1 MAKRELFVGAL
12 TLAALLL
19 APAEGRAQGGMP
31 PIPDRKEIEK
41 RIREAMPKLLEA
53 SPETVVEVK
62 GIVKLTYKAIPTE
75 PKEIAKLL
83 GKDLTGGQ
91 NVPQQQIDQYI
102 GMFQNE
108 INEALNEL
116 MKDVGKLEVT
126 REIKIK
132 SKEIPPGEHRIGVV
146 FDGERPVALRVFDP
160 EDADDKKL
168 EKPVDIRLKT
178 RSVDLQEA
186 LAFELKEPKK
196 QKEGKETF
204 EIRMSCVRFLA
215 KSSKIKV
222 SKSEDEEDEDEDEE

>member
-1 MAKRELFVGAL
+1 MAKRVLLVGAL
-12 TLAALLL
+12 TLAMLLL

-31 PIPDRKEIEK
+31 PIPDRKEIER

-62 GIVKLTYKAIPTE
+62 GVVKLTYKAIPTE
-75 PKEIAKLL
+75 PKQIAKLL
-83 GKDLTGGQ
+83 GRDLAGGQ
-91 NVPQQQIDQYI
+91 SVPQEQIDQYI
-102 GMFQNE
+102 GMFQSE

-132 SKEIPPGEHRIGVV
+132 SKAIPPGEHRLGVV
-146 FDGERPVALRVFDP
+146 FDGERPVALRVFSP

-178 RSVDLQEA
+178 RSADLQEA
-186 LAFELKEPKK
+186 LAFELKEPKR
-196 QKEGKETF
+196 QKPGKEEF

-215 KSSKIKV
+215 KSSAIKV
-222 SKSEDEEDEDEDEE
+222 GAAKDDEEDDAEE